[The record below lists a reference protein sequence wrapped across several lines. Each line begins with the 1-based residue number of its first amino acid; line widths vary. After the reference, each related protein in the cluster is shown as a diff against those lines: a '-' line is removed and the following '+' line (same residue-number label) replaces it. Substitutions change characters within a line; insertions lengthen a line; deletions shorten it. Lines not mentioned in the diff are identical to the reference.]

1 MNEGSGSI
9 PLTNGS
15 GSERAKNMWIRW
27 IHTTNNGIQIQIRYR
42 YLEKYFDA
50 VDEEKDDDNK
60 HESGIAAVE
69 DVGVIKMVLIK
80 KKRQA
85 IILKYY

>member
-1 MNEGSGSI
+1 VI
-9 PLTNGS
+9 IT
-15 GSERAKNMWIRW
+15 
-27 IHTTNNGIQIQIRYR
+27 QITGIRYST

-69 DVGVIKMVLIK
+69 DVGVIKVVLMK
-80 KKRQA
+80 KKRQT
-85 IILKYY
+85 IISKHY

>member
-1 MNEGSGSI
+1 MTEGSESI

-15 GSERAKNMWIRW
+15 GSERSKNMWIRW
-27 IHTTNNGIQIQIRYR
+27 IHAANNGIQVQTR

-69 DVGVIKMVLIK
+69 DVGVIKVVLRGK
-80 KKRQA
+80 NS
-85 IILKYY
+85 Y